1 MKNNFD
7 DITVIIPV
15 REGSSRIK
23 SKVLLPFYNG
33 LNLLEWK
40 ISQLLQVQEK
50 NRIVVSSNSETLKRI
65 AHNMGVEYHDRG
77 DYLSVGHQASFS
89 EVITGIVK
97 DVKTRYFA
105 WVTVVVPLMAPKEY
119 EEAFQLF
126 LSEVANQTKYD
137 SLFSA
142 NLIKEYLW
150 NDHKPINYEASRN
163 HTISQNLP
171 DIFRVT
177 NGLYMRDK
185 NSTLKEGY
193 FLGQRPKIQIVNK
206 MAGVDIDEWEDYEFA
221 KAMLP
226 FYQQKHSI

>member
-1 MKNNFD
+1 MKNSFD
-7 DITVIIPV
+7 DITIIIPV

-23 SKVLLPFYNG
+23 SKVLLPFYDNM
-33 LNLLEWK
+33 NLLEWK
-40 ISQLLQVQEK
+40 ISQVIKVQEK
-50 NRIVVSSNSETLKRI
+50 HRIVVSSNSDTLKRI
-65 AHNMGVEYHDRG
+65 AYNMGVEYHERG

-97 DVKTRYFA
+97 DIQTKYFA
-105 WVTVVVPLMAPKEY
+105 WVTVVVPLMAPQEY

-126 LSEVANQTKYD
+126 LGEVANQTKYD

-150 NDHKPINYEASRN
+150 NDRGPINYQASRN

-185 NSTLKEGY
+185 INTLKEGY
-193 FLGQRPKIQIVNK
+193 FLGQSPKIQIVNK

-226 FYQQKHSI
+226 FYLQKH